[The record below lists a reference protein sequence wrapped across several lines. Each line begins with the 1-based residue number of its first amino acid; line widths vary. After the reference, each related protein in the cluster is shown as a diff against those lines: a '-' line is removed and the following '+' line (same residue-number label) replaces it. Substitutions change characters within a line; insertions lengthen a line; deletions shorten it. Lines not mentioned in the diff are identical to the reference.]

1 MAATS
6 QSLPSK
12 KSASLPPRWFIRSFW
27 AVQRA
32 AYSVTR
38 GLFGLRTA
46 TADRWGPELAH
57 HP

>member
-6 QSLPSK
+6 QSVPSNK
-12 KSASLPPRWFIRSFW
+12 QPSLPPRWFIRSFW

-32 AYSVTR
+32 VYSVTR
-38 GLFGLRTA
+38 GRIGLQTA